1 MPSSPQSPGH
11 IPSNPQSSPKFIQLP
26 PTLSE
31 QSWLLLKSRH
41 PSKGT
46 SISTLKFRKTFK
58 FKFKETVES
67 ITEGLVNNWDT
78 MKKTDR
84 SEAFD
89 YK

>member
-1 MPSSPQSPGH
+1 MNVPVVEYDTDLNNITNVKNQTKTY
-11 IPSNPQSSPKFIQLP
+11 NF
-26 PTLSE
+26 
-31 QSWLLLKSRH
+31 
-41 PSKGT
+41 

-67 ITEGLVNNWDT
+67 ITESLVNNWDT

-89 YK
+89 YE